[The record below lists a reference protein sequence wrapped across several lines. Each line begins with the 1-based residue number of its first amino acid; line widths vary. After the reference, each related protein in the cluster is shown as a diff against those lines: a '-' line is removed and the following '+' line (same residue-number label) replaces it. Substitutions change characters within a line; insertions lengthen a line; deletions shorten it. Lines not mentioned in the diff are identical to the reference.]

1 MLKKHMGLG
10 AIFMVLFI
18 SLPIFAQST
27 LSIDDAITL
36 GLKKSEDLE
45 KASLDIEKA
54 EAQIREAWASAFPKL
69 EASVQSIRHYKSA
82 VIQFG
87 DQAIRVKQ
95 DWELL
100 TGITLN
106 QVLYTFGKVST
117 ALDMAKMSRALNLTV
132 KDQVEREIRYA
143 VEVSYYNV
151 LLAQKL
157 LEITKDSYT
166 NAQNNQKALRKRFQG
181 GRVPRF
187 DNIKMAAD
195 VASRLPQ
202 VRNAEKNLKL
212 AYLQLNLFTE
222 MDNNARP
229 QLTSKMF
236 ENFSLMKEE
245 QSLRQ
250 KTLEGPS
257 LRISDLNVDL
267 LEKQAELKNAD
278 HYPSIGLFGNLNHG
292 GTGNE
297 MPVEEDR
304 MFTSTSVGISLN
316 IPLYS
321 GGATSA
327 QYRQAMLE
335 KVKAKVNREKTRK
348 DLSLSIESSIEEY
361 KANKAKFDSAKEALR
376 LATQAYKLTKT
387 RFETGG
393 ATRYDLNDSE
403 NALTGAR
410 IQVETTRFEL
420 HQNKSNIKRLTEKVV
435 MK

>member
-1 MLKKHMGLG
+1 MLQIKP
-10 AIFMVLFI
+10 MVSTIIVVLCF
-18 SLPIFAQST
+18 STPIFGQSS
-27 LSIDDAITL
+27 LSLEEAIDL

-69 EASVQSIRHYKSA
+69 EASVQSIRHFKSA

-117 ALDMAKMSRALNLTV
+117 ALDMAKMSRELNETV
-132 KDQVEREIRYA
+132 KDQVQREIRYA

-151 LLAQKL
+151 ILASKL
-157 LEITKDSYT
+157 LEITKDSYQ
-166 NAQNNQKALRKRFQG
+166 NAKNNQQALRKRFQG

-202 VRNAEKNLKL
+202 VRSAEKNLRL

-222 MDNNARP
+222 MDKDARP
-229 QLTSKMF
+229 TLTSKMSN
-236 ENFSLMKEE
+236 NFSMIQNEDNLLK
-245 QSLRQ
+245 

-257 LRISDLNVDL
+257 LKISDINVGL
-267 LEKQAELKNAD
+267 LDKQAELKNAD
-278 HYPSIGLFGNLNHG
+278 HYPSIGLFGSLNHG

-304 MFTSTSVGISLN
+304 MFTSTAVGIAVT
-316 IPLYS
+316 IPIYS
-321 GGATSA
+321 GGETSA
-327 QYRQAMLE
+327 QYRQAIIE
-335 KVKAKVNREKTRK
+335 KVKAKVNREKTKK
-348 DLSLSIESSIEEY
+348 DLSLSIESSLEEY

-376 LATQAYKLTKT
+376 LATQAYKLTRT

-410 IQVETTRFEL
+410 MQVETTRFEL

-435 MK
+435 VK